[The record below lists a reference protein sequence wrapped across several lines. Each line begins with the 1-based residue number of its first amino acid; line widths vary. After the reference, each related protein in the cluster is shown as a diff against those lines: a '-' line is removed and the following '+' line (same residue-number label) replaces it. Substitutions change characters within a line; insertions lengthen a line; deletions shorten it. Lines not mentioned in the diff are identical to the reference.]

1 MAHNP
6 VNHPLRPLYRALAAV
21 SGIYLILF
29 GVVALIVN
37 AGGEFFAV
45 HGDHALGQGAN
56 TFSAI
61 VSLVLGA
68 IVLLT
73 TLVGRNVD
81 TEADKFL
88 GYAVLVI
95 GSYGLAS
102 ARTDANF
109 LGFTVATIIVMYL
122 IGLILIMASL
132 YTKTAPP
139 EETGVPR
146 QVREGQARE
155 TQSV

>member
-21 SGIYLILF
+21 SGIYLVLF
-29 GVVALIVN
+29 GVIALIVN

-61 VSLVLGA
+61 ASIVLGA

-73 TLVGRNVD
+73 TLIGRNVD

-109 LGFTVATIIVMYL
+109 LGFTVATIIVTYL

-139 EETGVPR
+139 EETGAPR
-146 QVREGQARE
+146 QVREGQVKE